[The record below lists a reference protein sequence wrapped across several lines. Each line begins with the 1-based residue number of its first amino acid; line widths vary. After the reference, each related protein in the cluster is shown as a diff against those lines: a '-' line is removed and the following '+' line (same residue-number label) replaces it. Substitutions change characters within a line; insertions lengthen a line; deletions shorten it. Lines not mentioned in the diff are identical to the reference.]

1 MNLKGVKAAPEKP
14 KPPPVMKISGISRDG
29 NLGIEFNQDMA
40 VPPFK
45 EFAGKR
51 ELQTGTPVSLKDI
64 DVSRDVLDLQFT
76 LTSDVSVADVLYTLD
91 ITDWGTRKVNI
102 FVNFTDP
109 TMVS

>member
-1 MNLKGVKAAPEKP
+1 M
-14 KPPPVMKISGISRDG
+14 S
-29 NLGIEFNQDMA
+29 

-45 EFAGKR
+45 ETAGKR

-64 DVSRDVLDLQFT
+64 DVTRDVLDLQFT
-76 LTSDVSVADVLYTLD
+76 LTSDVSVADVLYTLE
-91 ITDWGTRKVNI
+91 ITDWGTRKINI